1 MKRTILGTIGLSL
14 LMVTLALTACFYGKN
29 AKREMESVPYREARN
44 YFFNNGDTLREGQ
57 KITNRKD
64 LDRYFGLA
72 AFMGKGGEPM
82 RINFSKEFILPI
94 VLPETDVETDIK
106 AIVLTGN
113 AQTLHL
119 SYRVETGEKQGF
131 TTQPIKLLVVSNEFK
146 NAKVEVEVVKE

>member
-1 MKRTILGTIGLSL
+1 
-14 LMVTLALTACFYGKN
+14 
-29 AKREMESVPYREARN
+29 
-44 YFFNNGDTLREGQ
+44 
-57 KITNRKD
+57 
-64 LDRYFGLA
+64 
-72 AFMGKGGEPM
+72 MGKGGEPT

-131 TTQPIKLLVVSNEFK
+131 ITQPIKLLVVSNEFK
-146 NAKVEVEVVKE
+146 NAKVKVEVVKE